1 MELLDRSAYKPLWAA
16 ARRRLEANGL
26 SLAGSPLV
34 LRDLAVSEADAIA
47 GLLGVRRPSPGTP
60 LRVSLPALDRAL
72 ASSAVGRGLLDVLV
86 ELGGPVVDRRAGRA
100 ISEVQ
105 RTERWAGLAA
115 HPAIVLDP
123 RLDGWLGSL
132 RTTGLA
138 RRLAGN
144 DEAAAVRSALDV
156 LLVIQQRDGG
166 LRLAVLAADVTGDA
180 HGLDRARPV
189 GTLAVHALSWRAERR
204 FPEDAADW
212 RRTWAD
218 AGVACDDL
226 SCDVLVFNV
235 PGWPAEPL
243 RLTLRQ
249 ATTWRPPAGAAGVVS
264 VCENPAVVAAAADA
278 LGGRSPAMVCLDGM
292 PSTAALVILE
302 ELAVVGW
309 AVRYHGDFDWR
320 GLAIAGVLARKVP
333 VARPWRFGAADYRR
347 AVLRGGCTAALT
359 GRLTVS
365 PWDPDLAG
373 VMDDAGVAV
382 YEEQVIDDLLEDL
395 G

>member
-1 MELLDRSAYKPLWAA
+1 MELLDRPSYKPLWAA

-26 SLAGSPLV
+26 SLNGSPLV

-60 LRVSLPALDRAL
+60 LRVSLSALDRAL

-100 ISEVQ
+100 SSEAQ
-105 RTERWAGLAA
+105 RTEQWAALTA
-115 HPAIVLDP
+115 HPAIALDA
-123 RLDGWLGSL
+123 RLDGWLQHL
-132 RTTGLA
+132 RSVGLA
-138 RRLAGN
+138 RRLAGT
-144 DEAAAVRSALDV
+144 DEAPAVRSALDV
-156 LLVIQQRDGG
+156 LQVIHLRDGG
-166 LRLAVLAADVTGDA
+166 LRLPVLAAEVTGDA

-189 GTLAVHALSWRAERR
+189 GTLAVHALSWLAERR
-204 FPEDAADW
+204 LPEDAAEW

-226 SCDVLVFNV
+226 SCDVLVLNV

-249 ATTWRPPAGAAGVVS
+249 ATAWRAPAGTAGVVS

-278 LGGRSPAMVCLDGM
+278 LGGRTPAMVCLDGM
-292 PSTAALVILE
+292 PSTAALVILDG
-302 ELAVVGW
+302 LTATGW

-333 VARPWRFGAADYRR
+333 VTRPWRFGAADFRR
-347 AVLRGGCTAALT
+347 AVLRGGCTVALT
-359 GRLTVS
+359 GRPTVS
-365 PWDPDLAG
+365 PWDPDLPG
-373 VMDDAGVAV
+373 FMHDAGVAV
-382 YEEQVIDDLLEDL
+382 YEEQVIDDLLDDL